1 MSIAQGMLMELAH
14 EAPMTRGKIE
24 RVPDD
29 KLDFKPHEKS
39 MSIRQLIGHIAES
52 PGWGLVMIEQDAFD
66 MNPDEY
72 KVFEPASVKEA
83 VETFDKNIA
92 AVKAALEGKSDE
104 YMHETWKMS
113 VKGNPVM
120 EAPRVAALRGFLLNH
135 MVHHRAQL
143 GVYLRLNDIPLPQ
156 IYGPSADE
164 GGMMGGST

>member
-1 MSIAQGMLMELAH
+1 MSIAQGMLMELEH
-14 EAPMTRGKIE
+14 EATMTHGKIE

-29 KLDFKPHEKS
+29 KLDYKPHEKS
-39 MSIRQLIGHIAES
+39 MSMRQLIGHLAES
-52 PGWGLVMIEQDAFD
+52 PGWGLVMLDQDTFD

-72 KVFEPASVKEA
+72 KPFAPASVKEA

-92 AVKAALEGKSDE
+92 AVRASLESKSDE
-104 YMHETWKMS
+104 NMHETWKMT

-120 EAPRVAALRGFLLNH
+120 EMPRVAVVRSMLLNH

-143 GVYLRLNDIPLPQ
+143 GVYLRLNDLPLPS

-164 GGMMGGST
+164 GDMMGG